1 MARTGESTSD
11 DAEGGTAEWFAASTL
26 RIALAI
32 VGFIVL
38 LFALG
43 QAAGVDLLGMVAD
56 ALDTAIGRWLVVAL
70 FGLLLIA
77 LALRGFSDR
86 DE

>member
-1 MARTGESTSD
+1 MARTEESTSD
-11 DAEGGTAEWFAASTL
+11 DAGDTAEWFAASTL

-32 VGFIVL
+32 VGFVVL

-56 ALDTAIGRWLVVAL
+56 ALDTTIGRWLVVAL

-77 LALRGFSDR
+77 LALRGFGDT
-86 DE
+86 DG